1 VEFSQFVDHLSE
13 QAAALRAAAV
23 AAGPD
28 AQVPTCPK
36 WTVQNLVRHLAK
48 VHNWTAQSL
57 AADPAG
63 ESPHPPEPPG
73 EFDDLLTWWD
83 KQLADVVD
91 RLRASGPD
99 APAWIFHKPVPH
111 TAAFWARR
119 QAHETAIHRLDLEHA
134 LAGSAD
140 PDAVPTLFFDQ
151 ELAADGIDEI
161 VHVSLPRQAQR
172 EPVTVSGTVLF
183 HAADAGRAWLLHLN
197 AGAPLEV
204 GPAEDPAIDADATV
218 VGTADAVYRA
228 AWGRPSTAIRG
239 GDLTLISAL
248 RAP

>member
-1 VEFSQFVDHLSE
+1 VEFSRYVDHVSE

-23 AAGPD
+23 ATGPD
-28 AQVPTCPK
+28 ADVPTCPK
-36 WTVQNLVRHLAK
+36 WTVKDLVRHLAR

-63 ESPHPPEPPG
+63 ESPEVAEPPA
-73 EFDDLLTWWD
+73 EFENLLEWWD
-83 KQLADVVD
+83 KQLAEVVD
-91 RLRASGPD
+91 RLRTGGPD

-134 LAGSAD
+134 LAGS
-140 PDAVPTLFFDQ
+140 DAVPTLLFDP

-161 VHVSLPRQAQR
+161 VHVSLFRMSVR
-172 EPVTVSGTVLF
+172 EPVTVNGTVLF
-183 HAADAGRAWLLHLN
+183 HAADAGRAWLLHLK
-197 AGAPLEV
+197 AGEPLAV
-204 GPAEDPAIDADATV
+204 GPAEDPAIDADATL

-228 AWGRPSTAIRG
+228 AWGRPSTAVRG
-239 GDLTLISAL
+239 GDHALISAL